1 MFRSGRQRLGFSLLL
16 HQTSKR
22 FNYKIFLFFFSDR
35 ECNYSTV
42 SIMGLPQ
49 HSGDFSTFRLIS
61 PVQETS
67 YSQLLLLPH
76 LVQRKIGMRVAST
89 VFVSSFGAALIQ
101 FCPLG
106 FPLSFV
112 RFGFGMLPL
121 TFDLSAFLGAFCF
134 PTHDTLPI
142 QSSVKV
148 AY

>member
-1 MFRSGRQRLGFSLLL
+1 MSSVSYFTKPVNVLTTKSSFS
-16 HQTSKR
+16 
-22 FNYKIFLFFFSDR
+22 FFSDR

-112 RFGFGMLPL
+112 RFGFRHVASHVRFVRFFWCFL
-121 TFDLSAFLGAFCF
+121 LSY
-134 PTHDTLPI
+134 
-142 QSSVKV
+142 S
-148 AY
+148 